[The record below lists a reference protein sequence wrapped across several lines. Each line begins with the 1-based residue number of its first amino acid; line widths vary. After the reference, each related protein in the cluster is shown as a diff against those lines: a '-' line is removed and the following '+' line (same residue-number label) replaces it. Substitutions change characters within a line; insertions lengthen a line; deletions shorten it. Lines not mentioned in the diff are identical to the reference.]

1 MGRKYTAIVRKN
13 KKNLTNEE
21 IIKKLKK
28 SADILEKY
36 RVKRIG
42 LFGSYSNGKEKAKS
56 DIDLIV
62 EFNLNVFGENFK
74 GLYKSYIN
82 LLSYLENLLGRKV
95 DILTPDSIEAIRIK
109 EVAENIKRSIIS
121 LFPHIKKC

>member
-109 EVAENIKRSIIS
+109 EVAENIKRSIIYV
-121 LFPHIKKC
+121 